1 MGGKF
6 VAICGP
12 DCSGKSTYLAQLIA
26 ALSPAHAILSTR
38 EPTASLPS
46 QAAHA
51 DWRIASAAYALDR
64 AEHSRNVIV
73 PALER
78 GEHVLCDRYLLSNV
92 ANTVAQAVA
101 GPGGDSGWD
110 AIRHL
115 ARVEQPAVLPDA
127 VIVLDAPDA
136 VLDARIAARVAQ
148 GKASA
153 ADVAAWRGEMRSV
166 YRTAEM
172 HWAWLGRNAA
182 FLPHAP
188 GADGTAARDAMLEAY
203 ARVRFYTVDT
213 SGPAAETHE
222 RLMGIMGE
230 VLDG

>member
-1 MGGKF
+1 MRGKF
-6 VAICGP
+6 VTIEGG
-12 DCSGKSTYLAQLIA
+12 DGSGKSTHLAQIIA
-26 ALSPAHAILSTR
+26 ALSPAHAIISTR
-38 EPTASLPS
+38 EPTARLPS
-46 QAAHA
+46 QAAHP
-51 DWRIASAAYALDR
+51 DWRISSAAYALDR

-115 ARVEQPAVLPDA
+115 ARVENPAVLPDA

-136 VLDARIAARVAQ
+136 VLDTRIAARVEQ

-153 ADVAAWRGEMRSV
+153 ADVAAWRDEMRGA
-166 YRTAEM
+166 YRRAVKL
-172 HWAWLGRNAA
+172 WNQFGQ
-182 FLPHAP
+182 
-188 GADGTAARDAMLEAY
+188 LEATRATGSFDRTDAWWALYTPYRNTEFY
-203 ARVRFYTVDT
+203 AVDT
-213 SGPAAETHE
+213 SGAAEETHA
-222 RLMGIMGE
+222 RLLEIVGE
-230 VLDG
+230 VLNG